1 VLESSC
7 RVARLLVVSR
17 DTSILDAVRSLAGP
31 SHWQTEVAADIWDA
45 LEKIYFQVA
54 FDLLILD
61 LASDPANSA
70 QVSKILPRIRPQLPL
85 ILIGRSDDLDRSQ
98 EGARMAAN
106 DYLER
111 PIRAREFESAI
122 RRNLSASIDSV
133 GMKIGSDGVEA
144 VGAER
149 FFTGISPVREREAS
163 LAKAPYKQE
172 EAGEPAPP
180 IASANGQQKPST
192 LSQASWDAHG
202 HKSLRS
208 LLRSVKEEA
217 ERSAIARALEET
229 GWNRKAA
236 ARLLRTSYRTVLYKI
251 EQYQMSAS
259 NSAVFSNGRTP
270 NSGRIESSTCGDGK
284 VEVGTPNHGA

>member
-7 RVARLLVVSR
+7 KVARLLVVSR
-17 DTSILDAVRSLAGP
+17 DTSILDAVQSLAGP

-45 LEKIYFQVA
+45 LEKIYFQVT

-133 GMKIGSDGVEA
+133 GMKIGSDGVEP

-163 LAKAPYKQE
+163 LAKAPYKQDE
-172 EAGEPAPP
+172 TGRPVPS
-180 IASANGQQKPST
+180 IASANGQQKPAKH
-192 LSQASWDAHG
+192 SQTSWDAQG

-217 ERSAIARALEET
+217 EKSAIARALEET

-270 NSGRIESSTCGDGK
+270 SSGRIDSSTCVDEK
-284 VEVGTPNHGA
+284 VEVGSPNHGA